1 MKVSRILKTTLAFA
15 ITIYAANFELHAAAI
30 DLSIVNPIRFGLPG
44 SSNLF
49 EGMITNNTDVAL
61 DSTDLFLNF
70 SGFDPLR
77 VTLTQILGTTSFAIP
92 IGETSLLVYLFRFGL
107 SAAHSVPAAVPP

>member
-1 MKVSRILKTTLAFA
+1 MKVSRILKTTLAFV

-61 DSTDLFLNF
+61 YSTELFLNF
-70 SGFDPLR
+70 SGLVPLR
-77 VTLTQILGTTSFAIP
+77 VTLTQILVTTSFAIP
-92 IGETSLLVYLFRFGL
+92 IGGTSSLLHLFLIYL
-107 SAAHSVPAAVPP
+107 SPVA